1 MKIRTTLI
9 LLILAIAL
17 GVWIKYFEIKR
28 PNTAETQRQ
37 AGNVVNFD
45 REDLEGIAI
54 QNGDDRIELRRQGG
68 KWRLIE
74 PVKDQADGAA
84 VDHLISDID
93 GWLKDG
99 TVPAKEVTMEKGRL
113 NEYGLVQ
120 PKLRMRLIAPNA
132 PPEIFFG
139 KDAALEGKMYVR
151 LADSKDVFIAA
162 QTVRTDISKKPDDFR
177 DRKLTDLT
185 TAQVTRAV
193 LKSPAGEIELA
204 KKNEHWEIVK
214 PLQARGDDQKIGD
227 LLAQVTN
234 ANIEEFVADDRGDL
248 HAYGLSEPR
257 GSITIYGAD
266 DKPASSPN
274 GRIRPVADQT
284 DSSRGENGRALQL
297 GAVAEK
303 IKDAIYVRYLPRN
316 AVYALPKKTEEML
329 NVRPNDL
336 RDRHLV
342 RLDTNN
348 LDRINIEVPGQP
360 KIVLARKDQSWT
372 IASRGNQPANGDE
385 VRRLI
390 SALNDQQVT
399 KFVADTASELAKYGL
414 DQPQL
419 RLTFSSFA
427 SENTAETAAGE
438 QPFLTLSFGKSEG
451 DDVYARVGE
460 EPFIVAVNRALLGSN
475 WSDPTQWQELA
486 IFKFKPDDIHRVSR
500 VTDREESLV
509 RSSAQDWKWL
519 KGEGAIESANLQ
531 SLLKTLAS
539 LRAGRWAGAT
549 TPAHGFEKPQ
559 LVLTFTT
566 SPDDK
571 ASHKLTIGNRA
582 DGGTWFA
589 KVDGR
594 DGTFVIS
601 NPDLTAL
608 QLPLVK
614 VAAVAS
620 PAPRAQPDAPATSSP
635 VAAPSPGQ

>member
-9 LLILAIAL
+9 LLVLAIAL

-28 PNTAETQRQ
+28 PGTAEAQRQ

-54 QNGDDRIELRRQGG
+54 QNGDDRIELRRQQG

-84 VDHLISDID
+84 VDNLISDID

-99 TVPAKEVTMEKGRL
+99 TVPANEVATEKGRL

-120 PKLRMRLIAPNA
+120 PKLRMRLIGPNA

-227 LLAQVTN
+227 LLAQITN
-234 ANIEEFVADDRGDL
+234 ANIQEFVADDRGDL

-266 DKPASSPN
+266 DK
-274 GRIRPVADQT
+274 
-284 DSSRGENGRALQL
+284 NGRALQL
-297 GAVAEK
+297 GTVAEK
-303 IKDAIYVRYLPRN
+303 IKDAIYARYLPRN
-316 AVYALPKKTEEML
+316 GVYALPKKTEEML

-336 RDRHLV
+336 RDRHLA

-348 LDRINIEVPGQP
+348 LDRINIEAAGQP

-390 SALNDQQVT
+390 SALNDHQVT

-414 DQPQL
+414 DQPAL

-438 QPFLTLSFGKSEG
+438 HPFLTLSFGKTEG
-451 DDVYARVGE
+451 DDIYARVGE
-460 EPFIVAVNRALLGSN
+460 EPFIVSVNRELIGPD
-475 WSDPTQWQELA
+475 WGDPTKWQELA
-486 IFKFKPDDIHRVSR
+486 ISKFKPDEIHRVAR
-500 VTDREESLV
+500 VTDHEESLT
-509 RSSAQDWKWL
+509 RSGAQDWKWL
-519 KGEGAIESANLQ
+519 KGEGAIDSANLQ
-531 SLLKTLAS
+531 SLLKTLVS
-539 LRAGRWAGAT
+539 LHAGRWIGVT

-582 DGGTWFA
+582 DEGTWFA
-589 KVDGR
+589 KVDER

-601 NPDLTAL
+601 NADLIAL

-614 VAAVAS
+614 APAAS
-620 PAPRAQPDAPATSSP
+620 PAASGPPAAPVTSSP
-635 VAAPSPGQ
+635 VVAPSPGQ